1 MSHWL
6 TKEDENRSG
15 ETPDLLLEG
24 NYSPVGQAS
33 RLSKRYFQ
41 VKQKKLLKI
50 ESLVHFPPG
59 LQIVNDQWLFGNSEQ
74 MRAIG
79 TIIRRISDTD
89 IPVLI
94 TGESGVGK
102 ELVAHA
108 IHSCSLRKEAPF
120 VKVNCAI
127 IPENLIESELFGYE
141 KGAFTGAFYNKPGR
155 FEFANEG
162 TIFLDEI
169 SNLSTSLQI
178 KLLRV
183 LQEGEFFRL
192 GGQSEIKVNARVIT
206 ATNSNLE
213 SMVKGKTFREDLF
226 YRLNVI
232 RIEIPPLRE
241 REGELIHLVRYF
253 LEKYSEVYN
262 RPVKELSDTTL
273 SLLLKYRW
281 PGNVR
286 ELENVIKRMV
296 ILDEEEAVLG
306 ELVSD
311 EKRKKNIVSND
322 SEDYGGDYSLQKIGK
337 EASLRAER
345 EAIKNVLEKT
355 CWNRSQA
362 AKILKI
368 SYKTLLYKIKETGLD
383 K

>member
-1 MSHWL
+1 MQ
-6 TKEDENRSG
+6 TKR
-15 ETPDLLLEG
+15 PM
-24 NYSPVGQAS
+24 V
-33 RLSKRYFQ
+33 
-41 VKQKKLLKI
+41 QKKLSQR
-50 ESLVHFPPG
+50 EDLVHFPPK
-59 LQIVNDQWLFGNSEQ
+59 LQVVNDQWLFGNSEQ

-79 TIIRRISDTD
+79 TIVSRISDTD

-102 ELVAHA
+102 ELAAHA
-108 IHSCSLRKEAPF
+108 IHSRSLRKDAPF

-127 IPENLIESELFGYE
+127 IPENLMESELFGYE
-141 KGAFTGAFYNKPGR
+141 KGAFTGASYNKPGR

-169 SNLSTSLQI
+169 SALPTSLQL

-192 GGQSEIKVNARVIT
+192 GGQSEIKVNTRLIT
-206 ATNSNLE
+206 ATNSDLE
-213 SMVKGKTFREDLF
+213 RMVREKTFREDLF

-241 REGELIHLVRYF
+241 REGEVVHLVRYF
-253 LEKYSEVYN
+253 LGKYSEVYN

-273 SLLLKYRW
+273 SLLSKYSW

-286 ELENVIKRMV
+286 ELENVIKKML
-296 ILDEEEAVLG
+296 ILDDEEAFLG
-306 ELVSD
+306 ELVRD
-311 EKRKKNIVSND
+311 EKGEKNVVSND
-322 SEDYGGDYSLQKIGK
+322 SDDYGDYSLRKVGK
-337 EASLRAER
+337 EASLKAER
-345 EAIKNVLEKT
+345 EAIKKVLEKT

-362 AKILKI
+362 AKILKV
-368 SYKTLLYKIKETGLD
+368 SYKTLLYKIKETGVD
-383 K
+383 